1 MKSIHTILYSC
12 AAVVASLAL
21 AGCQSTVFEHPPVAE
36 RACDAALVGEWRYVR
51 PVDEK
56 GEVKLVI
63 GKTCRLLML
72 NHLGGATDRDEP
84 TQLHL
89 GMDEQQG
96 YLWVDAG
103 WASRQASS
111 DEPTI
116 PGDVFVL
123 RYSLHDDKLDLQMP
137 NNQAIA
143 HRIIDVDLPGETHK
157 SKKGLFNRIT
167 GTVTPQQLRLHDL
180 FNEEHG
186 IFERSDSRTGSKRMP
201 AKRP

>member
-1 MKSIHTILYSC
+1 MKSIHTILRAC
-12 AAVVASLAL
+12 GAATAFLLLV
-21 AGCQSTVFEHPPVAE
+21 GCVSTTFEHPPVAE
-36 RACDAALVGEWRYVR
+36 RTCDAALVGDWRYVR

-103 WASRQASS
+103 WATRSASS
-111 DEPTI
+111 HEPTI
-116 PGDVFVL
+116 PGDVYVL
-123 RYSLHDDKLDLQMP
+123 RYNLHGDKLELQTL
-137 NNQAIA
+137 NDKAIA
-143 HRIIDVDLPGETHK
+143 HRIIDDDLPGETHK
-157 SKKGLFNRIT
+157 SNKGLFNRIT
-167 GTVTPQQLRLHDL
+167 GTVTLQQLHLRDF
-180 FNEEHG
+180 FNVEHVL
-186 IFERSDSRTGSKRMP
+186 FERSDSNAGFKLKP